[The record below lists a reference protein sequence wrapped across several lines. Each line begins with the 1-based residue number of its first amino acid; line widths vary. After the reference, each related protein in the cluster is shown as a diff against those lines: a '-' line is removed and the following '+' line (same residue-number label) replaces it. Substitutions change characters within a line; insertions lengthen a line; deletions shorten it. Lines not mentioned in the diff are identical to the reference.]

1 MGNLM
6 KTRYLADPLQQL
18 THAYKSHM
26 RRAVQAAGI
35 EWPITH
41 VRALKGIALT
51 PHCTAQS
58 LALRMR
64 RDKAQITRVL
74 NDLLEA
80 ALILKRHNPEDGRS
94 QLLELSADGH
104 ALMQRVT
111 ALESAAAERM
121 TNGLGAEQVDT
132 FIRIAQRI
140 TDNLNDD

>member
-1 MGNLM
+1 MGNPM
-6 KTRYLADPLQQL
+6 KPRYLADPLQQL

-26 RRAVQAAGI
+26 RRAIQAAGI

-51 PHCTAQS
+51 PHCTAQF
-58 LALRMR
+58 LALRMC

-74 NDLLEA
+74 NDLFAA
-80 ALILKRHNPEDGRS
+80 ALIVKRHNPEDGRS
-94 QLLELSADGH
+94 QLLELSADGE
-104 ALMQRVT
+104 ALMLRVM

-121 TNGLGAEQVDT
+121 TNGLSAEQVDT
-132 FIRIAQRI
+132 FIRTATRI